1 VEAQEP
7 KEIRPPLRSPP
18 TLKKSTCPKN
28 KTKKPKPAQGV
39 APPKTN

>member
-1 VEAQEP
+1 VKAQEP

-28 KTKKPKPAQGV
+28 KKKTKTTHHPRGSFTKK
-39 APPKTN
+39 